1 MIVHIVALEIFPNAR
16 SAAALVRVERVNVG
30 ARLSRQETRR
40 PVYSKSTLNH
50 THGRY
55 VRVFLELKGNHLY
68 VYNYL
73 IVTEKGGRGKA
84 YGGILLKLFY
94 NFYFTGLI
102 RVHIK
107 WHPSKFTLI
116 VLLEQ
121 FTEVIKAS
129 SKTGWFP
136 KKNTG

>member
-1 MIVHIVALEIFPNAR
+1 M
-16 SAAALVRVERVNVG
+16 
-30 ARLSRQETRR
+30 
-40 PVYSKSTLNH
+40 
-50 THGRY
+50 
-55 VRVFLELKGNHLY
+55 RVFLELKGNYLY

-107 WHPSKFTLI
+107 WHPSKFTSI
-116 VLLEQ
+116 VVLDQ
-121 FTEVIKAS
+121 FNEVIKAS
-129 SKTGWFP
+129 TKTGWFP
-136 KKNTG
+136 MKNTGRGAECLSYNTNTKYLSVHQTKHEEEHRLKNVTRG